1 MAHGVFGAAGYRA
14 SLGDDDQD
22 DRHSHRLL
30 PTPDPLPSDEDYDRG
45 HSSDDEADFSSE
57 DRAFDGDLEQADQMV
72 GESGIVYGAEPIPRE
87 VTGVTQRPHRTNP
100 INSTNRISRTNTTN
114 RTDSAVDNDRRQNDH
129 QQGDYRHSD
138 SDKSDGGH
146 SPESGSVPVGRLG
159 GSDLYIT
166 PRLTFDLVP
175 AQPLLSPEERHHPDE
190 NEPEPIRRLLAMYR
204 FTRPADRAREF
215 VRQAQAMEGYEPEG
229 TFDSSFQAFSPVYS
243 DMTVRQLKGYF
254 AWRTCVRRGQY
265 PPTSTSTVFVYIYE
279 LLNGVGVA
287 DTAEAYRKLKELK
300 DHYADRLDAVVAR
313 YASDWLRDL
322 VIAGN
327 LKGDPVTEQFSK
339 EIAADRTYAVLSR
352 PQDYAES
359 LIARAARSLGS
370 YKASKS
376 PLNHPVAV
384 PQGSVSQESADN
396 VRSDSVADTARLIN
410 TKNDPVT
417 PDHGATGEEDK
428 RIGDSSETPTLFDLA
443 LACVWKALL
452 SSHVAAKGY
461 FRSRVAAWKVTPVT
475 LFRRAVY
482 SDSDLADHPYETRRV
497 AIDAVREYT
506 RENGHW
512 YLGHYEAVAG
522 QKASMND
529 LLHEVDRIGRLVWH
543 TGRPL
548 KPRGFYPP
556 YTQIIVKALTGLKHR
571 LDRQEWEAAHPPV
584 HVDLGRLTAIRQAAA
599 GTRESLLTQEERDAE
614 AEEARRE
621 AETARNQAEKNES
634 EKNRAETQKHQEQ
647 QEGTQKENTGEAVRF
662 LPAAAGARTDTEPVI
677 GQFSQPTVTPV
688 SSGTDVPSP
697 EGASGR
703 GQSQGVQPQGEESLL
718 PTQNPEVGQN
728 LGMGQSA
735 GAGQSL
741 SPDELFLLHALADG
755 RPASAWK
762 PTLLA
767 RHVLPSVLA
776 DSINTKLFDLVG
788 DSVLETDENGDP
800 VLIED
805 YLPDVKDFLR
815 N

>member
-14 SLGDDDQD
+14 SLGDDDQNDGRGDRHDDRQD
-22 DRHSHRLL
+22 DRH
-30 PTPDPLPSDEDYDRG
+30 
-45 HSSDDEADFSSE
+45 DDQVE
-57 DRAFDGDLEQADQMV
+57 RADQMV

-87 VTGVTQRPHRTNP
+87 MIGGVRQEKQGDDAVRNGQPFGYRVGRGTGVPGSRSDGTH
-100 INSTNRISRTNTTN
+100 IS
-114 RTDSAVDNDRRQNDH
+114 DFGHGESGH
-129 QQGDYRHSD
+129 GESSHSD
-138 SDKSDGGH
+138 RAH

-175 AQPLLSPEERHHPDE
+175 AQPLLSPEERHHPAE

-215 VRQAQAMEGYEPEG
+215 VRQARAMEKYEPEG

-254 AWRTCVRRGQY
+254 AWRTCVRHGQY

-279 LLNGVGVA
+279 LLNGVGVKDA
-287 DTAEAYRKLKELK
+287 TEAYRKLKELK
-300 DHYADRLDAVVAR
+300 DRYADRLDAVVAR

-327 LKGDPVTEQFSK
+327 LKGDPVTEQFSRG
-339 EIAADRTYAVLSR
+339 IDADRTYAVLSR
-352 PQDYAES
+352 PQDDKDS
-359 LIARAARSLGS
+359 LIARAARGLGS
-370 YKASKS
+370 YKTSKS
-376 PLNHPVAV
+376 PLNRQVTV
-384 PQGSVSQESADN
+384 PQ
-396 VRSDSVADTARLIN
+396 
-410 TKNDPVT
+410 
-417 PDHGATGEEDK
+417 ED
-428 RIGDSSETPTLFDLA
+428 GDGTMTLFDLA

-482 SDSDLADHPYETRRV
+482 FDRDLADHPYEARRV

-512 YLGHYEAVAG
+512 YLGRYEAVDG
-522 QKASMND
+522 QKAFMNA
-529 LLHEVDRIGRLVWH
+529 LLHETDRIGRLVWH

-556 YTQIIVKALTGLKHR
+556 YTKVVEETLVGLKHR

-621 AETARNQAEKNES
+621 A
-634 EKNRAETQKHQEQ
+634 QEQ
-647 QEGTQKENTGEAVRF
+647 QQKQRTQESVKSSQSTATSGAV
-662 LPAAAGARTDTEPVI
+662 P
-677 GQFSQPTVTPV
+677 
-688 SSGTDVPSP
+688 
-697 EGASGR
+697 
-703 GQSQGVQPQGEESLL
+703 
-718 PTQNPEVGQN
+718 
-728 LGMGQSA
+728 
-735 GAGQSL
+735 SL
-741 SPDELFLLHALADG
+741 SPDELFLLRALADG

-762 PTLLA
+762 PTLLTH
-767 RHVLPSVLA
+767 HVLPSVLA
-776 DSINTKLFDLVG
+776 DSINSKLFDLVG

-805 YLPDVKDFLR
+805 YLPDVRDFLTG
-815 N
+815 